1 MAARWINFKDSNNDQ
16 HAYKVEHLNAIFITA
31 PTTIKVY
38 VRNADNP
45 GGSAPSSFEGAIP
58 AGISDDIITITT
70 TAGKAERILK
80 LKLLRPISSLRGNRP
95 VHISSN
101 IAGITT
107 VSHAAGT

>member
-1 MAARWINFKDSNNDQ
+1 MAARWINFKDSNSDQ

-45 GGSAPSSFEGAIP
+45 SGNSPLGSGVQI

-80 LKLLRPISSLRGNRP
+80 LKLLRPISSLRSNRP
-95 VHISSN
+95 VHISSD
-101 IAGITT
+101 ITDITT
-107 VSHAAGT
+107 VAHAAGT